1 MKLSAHTT
9 RRLFGGTL
17 VLLAVAAIVVPT
29 VAASGALDPWQQNL
43 NAREEFAQMTDPWAL
58 NLLARQAHRDG
69 GYELARARQPS
80 ASVEVGASNGFDWVA
95 ASIGAA
101 CAFGVVLLAAGT
113 LVALR
118 KSGRA
123 VVQGPSVGGAREL

>member
-1 MKLSAHTT
+1 MKLSTHTI

-17 VLLAVAAIVVPT
+17 VLLMVAAVVAPT
-29 VAASGALDPWQQNL
+29 VAASGAPDPWQQNL

-58 NLLARQAHRDG
+58 NLLARQTHRDG
-69 GYELARARQPS
+69 GYALARAHQPS
-80 ASVEVGASNGFDWVA
+80 ASVELGASNGFDWVA

-101 CAFGVVLLAAGT
+101 CALGVVLLAAGA

-123 VVQGPSVGGAREL
+123 LVQGPSVRGAE

>member
-1 MKLSAHTT
+1 MKLSTHAI

-17 VLLAVAAIVVPT
+17 VLLAVAAIVSPT

-43 NAREEFAQMTDPWAL
+43 NAREEYAQMTDPWAL
-58 NLLARQAHRDG
+58 NLLARQTHRDR
-69 GYELARARQPS
+69 GYAVARAHQRA
-80 ASVEVGASNGFDWVA
+80 ASVELGASNGFDWFA

-101 CAFGVVLLAAGT
+101 CAFGAVLLGAGT

-118 KSGRA
+118 KSGPA
-123 VVQGPSVGGAREL
+123 VAEGPYVGGAE